1 MLFINRRGYANF
13 VSCRSCGEAIRCPHC
28 DVTLT
33 LHKDGRLMCHYCGHT
48 VMQPKLCPSCGSP
61 YIAPF
66 GTGTQKIEEMAVKM
80 FPQARI
86 LRMDL
91 DTTSKK
97 GGHQEILS
105 AFARGEADILIR

>member
-48 VMQPKLCPSCGSP
+48 VSAAKALPLLR
-61 YIAPF
+61 
-66 GTGTQKIEEMAVKM
+66 
-80 FPQARI
+80 FPLYCA
-86 LRMDL
+86 LWNGNPED
-91 DTTSKK
+91 
-97 GGHQEILS
+97 
-105 AFARGEADILIR
+105 

>member
-48 VMQPKLCPSCGSP
+48 VMQPKLCPSCGSA
-61 YIAPF
+61 YIAPL
-66 GTGTQKIEEMAVKM
+66 ERE
-80 FPQARI
+80 PRR
-86 LRMDL
+86 LR
-91 DTTSKK
+91 KW
-97 GGHQEILS
+97 Q
-105 AFARGEADILIR
+105 